1 MVAARDLGY
10 TVAATVSRTLR
21 VDLRTAWAS
30 HTDLSNTAQLV
41 WPALVLAAGYYAGC
55 LTGFALR
62 FPSSGISF
70 FWPPTA
76 VLTTGL
82 LLSLPSRWPFLI
94 ISALVAHALA
104 HAQNGVPIAAWPIQ
118 FLGNATQAV
127 LTAVIVGRYSRVSPF
142 LADSRSVLTFVIASV
157 AAPAIASL
165 IPASIYV
172 RLGWAPAFGLAWFA
186 RTVTNAVSSL
196 TLIPALLAM
205 CQWIALRPS
214 KLPAR
219 AWEFVV
225 LLAAATSAHFAL
237 GALHNGPVLDLS
249 LALYAPAPFWLWAAV
264 RFGTAGLS
272 LALLWTTLLTTLSV
286 FAGHG
291 PLVGTTPTD
300 AVLGIQMFVGGNAV
314 LMMFIAGLLKE
325 NRDEHRTLV
334 DIEQQNSAI
343 LRAHPD
349 LLFLQTRDGQF
360 LRSYTTASRTRDGD
374 IDEVVGR
381 DVRDVFPSD
390 VADRFVRACHAAS
403 ATEAAV
409 LEYTRALERERRRY
423 EARFIAVDE
432 DRVLSVIRDITKR
445 HQAEHALRETQQR
458 YEMATAA
465 GGIGVWDLNVLTG
478 KVRIEGRLRS
488 ILGYGDDEVG
498 DDLALWL
505 DHITAED
512 RDVVQTRLDA
522 FASGALDVFE
532 VECRMTHKDG
542 TLRWIV
548 SKGGITERVDGRPSR
563 ILGTYADVTERK
575 EAAIALRE
583 ATDTLARAWRISAMA
598 ELSASLAHELNQP
611 LTAIVANANACV
623 RWIDAGASSTE
634 VRDAL
639 NDLVIDGRRAGEIV
653 SRIRRMFSNQ
663 PGQLASLNMNDL
675 VREIVNLV
683 EPRLRESHVM
693 LEVRLEDTLQPVLAD
708 LVQMRQ
714 VLLNLMLNGVDAMA
728 ETPSH
733 RRVLQIRSRQCRN
746 AVVVDVRDAGRG
758 FDAKDRL
765 RMFEPFFTTK
775 SSGTGMGLAISR
787 SIIES
792 HGGSL
797 AALTNRDEGATFRF
811 RLPVTVLAQ
820 P

>member
-1 MVAARDLGY
+1 MG
-10 TVAATVSRTLR
+10 RTLR
-21 VDLRTAWAS
+21 LELRTGWIS
-30 HTDLSNTAQLV
+30 QTDLSRTAQLA
-41 WPALVLAAGYYAGC
+41 WPSIIVAAGYYAGC

-76 VLTTGL
+76 VLTAAL
-82 LLSLPSRWPFLI
+82 LLSTPARWPFLI
-94 ISALVAHALA
+94 LSALAAHALA
-104 HAQNGVPIAAWPIQ
+104 HAQNGVPIGAWPIQ
-118 FLGNATQAV
+118 FLGNGAQAV
-127 LTAVIVGRYSRVSPF
+127 LAAVIIGRSLRTKSF
-142 LADSRSVLTFVIASV
+142 LTDSRSVLTFVIACV

-172 RLGWAPAFGLAWFA
+172 RLGWAPSFGLAWVA

-205 CQWIALRPS
+205 CQWIASRPT

-225 LLAAATSAHFAL
+225 LLAAATGVHFAL
-237 GALHNGPVLDLS
+237 GLLHNGPVLDLS
-249 LALYAPAPFWLWAAV
+249 LALYAPTPFWVWAAV

-272 LALLWTTLLTTLSV
+272 LSLLWTTLITTLSV
-286 FAGHG
+286 LAGHG

-300 AVLGIQMFVGGNAV
+300 AVLGIQMFFGGNAV

-349 LLFLQTRDGQF
+349 LLFLQTRDGRF
-360 LRSYTTASRTRDGD
+360 LRAYATASPDRDGD
-374 IDEVVGR
+374 TADVVGR
-381 DVRDVFPSD
+381 EIGDVFSPD
-390 VADRFVRACHAAS
+390 VADRFVRACDAAT
-403 ATEAAV
+403 ATEAAI
-409 LEYTRALERERRRY
+409 LEYTQAVERELRRY

-432 DRVLSVIRDITKR
+432 DRVLSVIRDITER
-445 HQAEHALRETQQR
+445 HQAEHALREAQQR
-458 YEMATAA
+458 YALATAA

-478 KVRIEGRLRS
+478 KVQVEGSLKS
-488 ILGYGDDEVG
+488 FLGHRDDELG
-498 DDLALWL
+498 NDLATWM
-505 DHITAED
+505 DHISPPD
-512 RDVVQTRLDA
+512 RAAVRARLDA
-522 FASGALDVFE
+522 FTSGTLDVFE

-542 TLRWIV
+542 TLRWI
-548 SKGGITERVDGRPSR
+548 SARGGITEKVDGRPSR
-563 ILGTYADVTERK
+563 VLGTYADINDRK
-575 EAAIALRE
+575 ESAAALRE
-583 ATDTLARAWRISAMA
+583 ATDALGRAWRISAMA

-623 RWIDAGASSTE
+623 RWLDAGASSADI
-634 VRDAL
+634 RDAL
-639 NDLVIDGRRAGEIV
+639 DDLVLDGRRAGEIV
-653 SRIRRMFSNQ
+653 GRIRKMFSNQ
-663 PGQLASLNMNDL
+663 PGQLAELNLNDL
-675 VREIVNLV
+675 VREIVTIV

-693 LEVRLEDTLQPVLAD
+693 LELKLDDALQPVLAD

-714 VLLNLMLNGVDAMA
+714 VLLNLILNGVDAMRD
-728 ETPSH
+728 TPAH
-733 RRVLQIRSRQCRN
+733 RRVLNISSRQCRHG
-746 AVVVDVRDAGRG
+746 VVVNVRDAGRG
-758 FDAKDRL
+758 FDAKARA

-787 SIIES
+787 TIVES

-797 AALTNRDEGATFRF
+797 AALNNRDDGATFRF
-811 RLPVTVLAQ
+811 RLPMAAPRTS
-820 P
+820 

>member
-1 MVAARDLGY
+1 M
-10 TVAATVSRTLR
+10 SRTLR
-21 VDLRTAWAS
+21 LDLRTWAS
-30 HTDLSNTAQLV
+30 QADLSNPAQLV
-41 WPALVLAAGYYAGC
+41 WPLLIVAAGYYAGC

-82 LLSLPSRWPFLI
+82 LLSMPGRWPFLTI
-94 ISALVAHALA
+94 GAFAAHALA
-104 HAQNGVPIAAWPIQ
+104 HAQNGVPLGAWPIQ
-118 FLGNATQAV
+118 FLGNAAQAV
-127 LTAVIVGRYSRVSPF
+127 LTAVIIGRYSRINP
-142 LADSRSVLTFVIASV
+142 LLGDSRSVLTFVIASV

-165 IPASIYV
+165 IPAAIYV
-172 RLGWAPAFGLAWFA
+172 RLGWAPAFGLAWLA

-205 CQWIALRPS
+205 CQWIASRPS
-214 KLPAR
+214 KLPAGT
-219 AWEFVV
+219 WEFVV
-225 LLAAATSAHFAL
+225 LLGAATGVHFVVAS
-237 GALHNGPVLDLS
+237 LHNGPVLDLS

-272 LALLWTTLLTTLSV
+272 LALLWTMLLTTLSV
-286 FAGHG
+286 LAGHG

-300 AVLGIQMFVGGNAV
+300 AVLGLQMFFGGNAV
-314 LMMFIAGLLKE
+314 LMMFIAGLLKQ

-334 DIEQQNSAI
+334 DVERQNSAI

-349 LLFLQTRDGQF
+349 LLFLQTRAGQF
-360 LRSYTTASRTRDGD
+360 LRSYATGSRNLDGNTAD
-374 IDEVVGR
+374 VAGR
-381 DVRDVFPSD
+381 EIRDVFSPD
-390 VADRFVRACHAAS
+390 VADKFVRACDAAS

-409 LEYTRALERERRRY
+409 LEYTQAVEHELRRY
-423 EARFIAVDE
+423 EARFIAVDD
-432 DRVLSVIRDITKR
+432 DRVLSVIRDITER
-445 HQAEHALRETQQR
+445 HQAELALRETQQR
-458 YEMATAA
+458 YAMATAV

-478 KVRIEGRLRS
+478 KVRVEGRLAS
-488 ILGYGDDEVG
+488 ILGYGDGDLG
-498 DDLALWL
+498 DDLAAWMRQI
-505 DHITAED
+505 DAEH
-512 RDVVQTRLDA
+512 RGVVQARLDA
-522 FASGALDVFE
+522 FTSGVLDSFD
-532 VECRMTHKDG
+532 VECRMMHKDG
-542 TLRWIV
+542 TLRWIA
-548 SKGGITERVDGRPSR
+548 SKGGATEKVDGRPSR
-563 ILGTYADVTERK
+563 IVGTYADITERK
-575 EAAIALRE
+575 EAAMALRDATE
-583 ATDTLARAWRISAMA
+583 ALARAWRISAMA

-639 NDLVIDGRRAGEIV
+639 NDLVSDGRRAGEIV
-653 SRIRRMFSNQ
+653 SRIRKMFSNQ

-675 VREIVNLV
+675 VREIVKMV

-693 LEVRLEDTLQPVLAD
+693 LEVRLDDTLQPVLAD

-714 VLLNLMLNGVDAMA
+714 VLLNLMLNAVDAMS
-728 ETPSH
+728 ETPAH
-733 RRVLQIRSRQCRN
+733 RRVLQIRSRQCRRV
-746 AVVVDVRDAGRG
+746 VVVDVRDAGRG
-758 FDAKDRL
+758 FDAKDRA

-797 AALTNRDEGATFRF
+797 TALNNREAGATFRF
-811 RLPVTVLAQ
+811 TLPLAM
-820 P
+820 PAES